1 MKSFKSHI
9 DRANLW
15 MTNPLEV
22 RHEREIS
29 KHKFG
34 TIFCL
39 ISLMQL
45 TTISIKRLKLHILK
59 IGNVML
65 VEEENGS

>member
-1 MKSFKSHI
+1 MMKAQN

-15 MTNPLEV
+15 MTNFLKV

-39 ISLMQL
+39 ISLMQI
-45 TTISIKRLKLHILK
+45 TTINNKRLKLPILEM
-59 IGNVML
+59 GNVML